1 MQEDGTQE
9 VLKKAC
15 KEMVAPRAAP
25 GTGEMSLTAAGTRL
39 PPVEVCEKPSAPWPP
54 PWNPGGVM
62 TMPLGNFSHQDGT
75 CEARSCR
82 SALCKSDYQKA
93 QIDPGI
99 ISAMPL
105 GA

>member
-25 GTGEMSLTAAGTRL
+25 RTGEMSLTAAGTRL
-39 PPVEVCEKPSAPWPP
+39 PPVEVCEKLAAPWPP

-62 TMPLGNFSHQDGT
+62 TMPL
-75 CEARSCR
+75 A
-82 SALCKSDYQKA
+82 
-93 QIDPGI
+93 
-99 ISAMPL
+99 ISAARMAHVKQ
-105 GA
+105 GAAEVPSANLTTRRHILTLE